1 MDENE
6 SSGLPTLFLL
16 GGIFLLWNNFQHGET
31 PFLPS
36 NPLKFLK
43 WEKSIKINTKWLKPR
58 ISLFFSISLLHTY
71 PFLKDKYCLSY
82 CYLSLSISLLNF
94 LSFSNSLIG
103 MFLRET
109 SLANT
114 VSRNNLTMPRKSKIT
129 ISVTHRSVNKHKQEK
144 NTKKLKFF
152 RKILGLY
159 FKSYLRYDMQTAKL
173 TFYILNLG

>member
-1 MDENE
+1 MRAAGCLPCFSLVGFFSFGIT
-6 SSGLPTLFLL
+6 SSMAKP
-16 GGIFLLWNNFQHGET
+16 

-43 WEKSIKINTKWLKPR
+43 WEKSIEINTKWLKPR

-71 PFLKDKYCLSY
+71 PFFKDKYCLSY

-144 NTKKLKFF
+144 NTKKLEFF

>member
-1 MDENE
+1 MRAAGCLPCFSLVGFFSFGIT
-6 SSGLPTLFLL
+6 SSMAKPLFFPLTLSSF
-16 GGIFLLWNNFQHGET
+16 WNGKKV
-31 PFLPS
+31 
-36 NPLKFLK
+36 LK
-43 WEKSIKINTKWLKPR
+43 STKWLKPR